1 MARANSK
8 KIDSEPTREHEVFGF
23 DPLGAD
29 VNIPLGTILDLISRG
44 QGTGQKV
51 ALWAGSGDSK
61 TLTNAPISVTG
72 DDVEFDGIVTIN
84 KRLELNDEWNNTF
97 IGKDS
102 GLSNTSGNDNA
113 SLGHRNLEKNTTG
126 GINVAIGSDSLRNN
140 TTGQSNISLGYENLY
155 TNTLGGGN
163 TSLGYRGLYS
173 NTLGDGNIAIGSFSL
188 DSNTIGNNNIAL
200 GLGSGRYIAEGS
212 AANAT
217 GSNSIFIGKETR
229 ANTDGQ
235 TNQIVIGDS
244 AIGKGSNTV
253 TLGND
258 SITDTF
264 LKGDVKINIDNK
276 LFLSDYGYI
285 RTQSEVFGEVKQAN
299 SLVYVSQGS
308 NHYFLNDNGDL
319 ADTSAY
325 NVTATQYKVSAL
337 NTAPESATAVGT
349 TGEIRY
355 TEDYIYVCTATN
367 TWKRTALT
375 TW

>member
-23 DPLGAD
+23 DSLGAD
-29 VNIPLGTILDLISRG
+29 VNIPLGTILDLISIG

-61 TLTNAPISVTG
+61 TLTNAPIALVGDVVLFEKDAHVTG
-72 DDVEFDGIVTIN
+72 VLTTPKLVPSLLTTSYIPYKSANELLDSPISIDGTDVTVAGDLGAT
-84 KRLELNDEWNNTF
+84 
-97 IGKDS
+97 S
-102 GLSNTSGNDNA
+102 LSSTNLSITSI
-113 SLGHRNLEKNTTG
+113 TTG
-126 GINVAIGSDSLRNN
+126 
-140 TTGQSNISLGYENLY
+140 NIPYKSA
-155 TNTLGGGN
+155 
-163 TSLGYRGLYS
+163 
-173 NTLGDGNIAIGSFSL
+173 GNIV
-188 DSNTIGNNNIAL
+188 DSPI
-200 GLGSGRYIAEGS
+200 S
-212 AANAT
+212 
-217 GSNSIFIGKETR
+217 
-229 ANTDGQ
+229 TDG
-235 TNQIVIGDS
+235 
-244 AIGKGSNTV
+244 
-253 TLGND
+253 
-258 SITDTF
+258 TDVNF
-264 LKGDVKINIDNK
+264 SGDVKINIDNK

-325 NVTATQYKVSAL
+325 NVTAAQYKVSAL
-337 NTAPESATAVGT
+337 NTAPASATAIGT